1 MSEKVTGKR
10 ADISREASGQISA
23 PSYEPLLRK
32 YPYKEI
38 VPEILAGT
46 PKNARK
52 IRKIAQSLPF
62 MESNMSIKFRNKITS
77 GSHGKKKILNI
88 DPN

>member
-1 MSEKVTGKR
+1 MPKKMTGKR

-23 PSYEPLLRK
+23 PSYAPLSRK
-32 YPYKEI
+32 CPYNEK

-46 PKNARK
+46 PRSARK
-52 IRKIAQSLPF
+52 NEKNCAIASFYGEQSIYQVSKQDNEWF
-62 MESNMSIKFRNKITS
+62 SQ
-77 GSHGKKKILNI
+77 KKILNI